1 MTRSFV
7 TRHPEAENSRFSVL
21 GQGEM
26 AMANSSFMF
35 VVQCG
40 RMEQRGAKR
49 MGPRFQLATKS
60 MTTSFFEDRT
70 SRLELQQFNMLR
82 FYLHAV

>member
-7 TRHPEAENSRFSVL
+7 TRHLEAENSRFSVL

-35 VVQCG
+35 CRAVRSYGTEG
-40 RMEQRGAKR
+40 RKKDGPQIPASDKVYDYIIFRGSDIKV
-49 MGPRFQLATKS
+49 GI
-60 MTTSFFEDRT
+60 TT
-70 SRLELQQFNMLR
+70 
-82 FYLHAV
+82 V